1 MNSYIVERSRSK
13 ERNVVNERTLE
24 LKENISMMYA
34 NKVKFKRREFL
45 QMGVMMKILEKIPSF
60 FKKPKILSAQ
70 KAFSRGMPI

>member
-1 MNSYIVERSRSK
+1 
-13 ERNVVNERTLE
+13 
-24 LKENISMMYA
+24 MMYA